1 MLLFSGITGF
11 DLEQINEI
19 RKAHPDIRERSIGG
33 QEDNIELTFPHD
45 LYYIGLSSLQGNE
58 EPDMQYSGTRIIEV
72 GNNSFNFIYDIH
84 KGFVLGGPQM
94 FKDKKVIE
102 AYEKAFETIS
112 ADHTDKNDV
121 AVRIVNVPAVYVE
134 ALWLHDEANT
144 AADRFLLVR
153 SVSLLENFKF
163 YEREKFFEF
172 LRRRARQMS
181 DNSGEQRNEN
191 DEENGLELAP
201 A

>member
-19 RKAHPDIRERSIGG
+19 RKAHPDIRERSINDL
-33 QEDNIELTFPHD
+33 EDNVELTFPHD

-72 GNNSFNFIYDIH
+72 DNNSFNFIYDIH
-84 KGFVLGGPQM
+84 KGFVVSGPQM

-102 AYEKAFETIS
+102 TYEKAFETIS
-112 ADHTDKNDV
+112 ADHTDKSDV

-134 ALWLHDEANT
+134 ALWLHDEANM

-153 SVSLLENFKF
+153 SVSLVNRFKF
-163 YEREKFFEF
+163 YDRKEFFEF
-172 LRRRARQMS
+172 LRRRAKQMS